1 MDRETKG
8 LGKLK
13 QRSVEVDGM
22 WTQTEV
28 IRRHGGNEVETEEKE
43 LGIKS
48 NEPKGDE
55 K

>member
-1 MDRETKG
+1 MGCGHRLRE
-8 LGKLK
+8 LG
-13 QRSVEVDGM
+13 D
-22 WTQTEV
+22 T
-28 IRRHGGNEVETEEKE
+28 GGNEVETEEKE